1 VAKTIN
7 VALNGEKAVFGF
19 KPIDRSALYGRRRR
33 VAFDTEGNECSR
45 ASLLSDGSLLLQSGM
60 TAQGYFLGDGT
71 WIPQSELTAQ
81 TIDGKEAILLPST
94 VGVEVELKEISASEA
109 LSITFSNT
117 YALEAEEISPKIKEA
132 LEAGKIFSFDFN
144 VKDDYNM
151 ETGVL
156 VANDAGF
163 FALIGD
169 KVVHQFCK
177 LENIATIADE
187 STDNS
192 GDDLDFEM
200 F

>member
-1 VAKTIN
+1 MAKTIN

-144 VKDDYNM
+144 FKDDYNM

-169 KVVHQFCK
+169 KVVHHFCK

-192 GDDLDFEM
+192 SDDLDFEM

>member
-7 VALNGEKAVFGF
+7 VTLKGEKAVFSF

-81 TIDGKEAILLPST
+81 TKDGKEASLLPST
-94 VGVEVELKEISASEA
+94 VGVEVELKEISATEA
-109 LSITFSNT
+109 LSISFSNT
-117 YALEAEEISPKIKEA
+117 YALEAEEISSKIKEA
-132 LEAGKIFSFDFN
+132 LDLGKIFSFDFN
-144 VKDDYNM
+144 VKDDYNL

-156 VANDAGF
+156 VANDAGI

-169 KVVHQFCK
+169 KVAHQFCT
-177 LENIATIADE
+177 LENIATVIDE

-192 GDDLDFEM
+192 TDDLDFEM

>member
-7 VALNGEKAVFGF
+7 VTLKGEQAVFSF
-19 KPIDRSALYGRRRR
+19 KPIDRTALYGRRRR

-81 TIDGKEAILLPST
+81 TKDGK
-94 VGVEVELKEISASEA
+94 VELKEISATEA
-109 LSITFSNT
+109 LSISFSNT
-117 YALEAEEISPKIKEA
+117 YSLEAEEISSKIKEA
-132 LEAGKIFSFDFN
+132 LDLGKIFSFDFN
-144 VKDDYNM
+144 VKDDYNL

-156 VANDAGF
+156 VANDAGI

-169 KVVHQFCK
+169 KVAHQFSK
-177 LENIATIADE
+177 LENIATVIDE

-192 GDDLDFEM
+192 SDDLDFEM